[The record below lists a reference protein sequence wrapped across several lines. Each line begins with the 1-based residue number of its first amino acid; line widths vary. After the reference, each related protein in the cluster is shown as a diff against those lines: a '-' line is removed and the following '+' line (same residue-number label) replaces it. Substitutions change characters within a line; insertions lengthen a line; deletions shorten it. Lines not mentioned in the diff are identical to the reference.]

1 MAQYKVNKLKLK
13 FYFSFLVGE
22 FMNKVKSKITRI
34 TIILFIAIICSIGLS
49 ACIPN
54 GTESDSTSVSGLDEL
69 VLIGTTVYYYSE
81 TEPES
86 SGNNFWHYVNGVI
99 TKW

>member
-54 GTESDSTSVSGLDEL
+54 DNPEYYSVSFIVD
-69 VLIGTTVYYYSE
+69 GTLYHSDTV
-81 TEPES
+81 
-86 SGNNFWHYVNGVI
+86 
-99 TKW
+99 KWKDSLTFPANPVKGGYDFDG

>member
-1 MAQYKVNKLKLK
+1 
-13 FYFSFLVGE
+13 
-22 FMNKVKSKITRI
+22 MNKVKSKITRI

-69 VLIGTTVYYYSE
+69 V
-81 TEPES
+81 
-86 SGNNFWHYVNGVI
+86 
-99 TKW
+99 